1 MSRYSIIRKIR
12 EEDPEYDP
20 VPLALEN
27 SGVSRALFGFC
38 ENYII
43 SDGYFGP
50 IGFKRMFEESSPK
63 SRGLTRAETKEIKNA
78 KDPRAFCLS
87 KLRSVA
93 NEFLDYKEYTLAVDD
108 DGNEYEELEC
118 TVTAREL
125 AEDRFYYVRE
135 IYGDGIFMF

>member
-1 MSRYSIIRKIR
+1 MKRNLIICKIRK
-12 EEDPEYDP
+12 EDPEYDP
-20 VPLALEN
+20 IPLALEK
-27 SGVSRALFGFC
+27 SGVSRALFEFC

-50 IGFKRMFEESSPK
+50 IGFKQMFEESSPK
-63 SRGLTRAETKEIKNA
+63 DRGLTRQEMKEIKNA
-78 KDPRAFCLS
+78 KDPRAFCLG

-93 NEFLDYKEYTLAVDD
+93 DEFLDYKEYTLAVDD

-118 TVTAREL
+118 TVTACEI

-135 IYGDGIFMF
+135 IYGDGIFCF

>member
-1 MSRYSIIRKIR
+1 MKRNSIICKIR

-27 SGVSRALFGFC
+27 SGVSRALFEFC

-43 SDGYFGP
+43 FDGYFGP

-63 SRGLTRAETKEIKNA
+63 SRGLTRQETKEIKSA
-78 KDPRAFCLS
+78 KDPRAFCLD

-93 NEFLDYKEYTLAVDD
+93 NEFLDYTESTLTFDD
-108 DGNEYEELEC
+108 DGNEHEELEC
-118 TVTAREL
+118 TATAREL

-135 IYGDGIFMF
+135 IYGAGIFMF

>member
-1 MSRYSIIRKIR
+1 MKRNSIICKIN

-20 VPLALEN
+20 IPLALEK
-27 SGVSRALFGFC
+27 SGVSRALFEFC

-43 SDGYFGP
+43 FDGYFGP

-63 SRGLTRAETKEIKNA
+63 SRGLTRQETKEIKNA

-93 NEFLDYKEYTLAVDD
+93 DKFLDYKEYTLAVDD

-118 TVTAREL
+118 TVTALEI

-135 IYGDGIFMF
+135 IYGHGIFMF